1 MKVSS
6 TLVSLQRVLE
16 NGSSVQIC
24 EGALISNHQFL
35 TAAHCFDG
43 NFPFVDMVA
52 RVGSDYMN
60 QGGQLHGFSYVD
72 IHPSYVHIPA
82 TYNSTAVLR
91 DDIAIVTLLSPL
103 EQPVPW
109 LQLARPN
116 RLPEEASTMDV
127 IGWDLGAGPQQ
138 APPLAQDSVSPS
150 QILKTAVRDPKTCL
164 VLGTSFDTSPQTCS
178 SGTRSP
184 GAAHWT
190 GGPVVQY
197 DIQNSQPRIVGVVSY
212 WNSFKD
218 ESFVFH
224 SRISSYLDW
233 IVKVRNQRYSRP
245 SPALPDGPG
254 KFCTKVV
261 GFDWLDTPVTE
272 PC

>member
-6 TLVSLQRVLE
+6 ILVSLQRVLE

-43 NFPFVDMVA
+43 NFPLVDMVA

-138 APPLAQDSVSPS
+138 APPLA
-150 QILKTAVRDPKTCL
+150 
-164 VLGTSFDTSPQTCS
+164 
-178 SGTRSP
+178 
-184 GAAHWT
+184 
-190 GGPVVQY
+190 
-197 DIQNSQPRIVGVVSY
+197 
-212 WNSFKD
+212 
-218 ESFVFH
+218 
-224 SRISSYLDW
+224 
-233 IVKVRNQRYSRP
+233 
-245 SPALPDGPG
+245 
-254 KFCTKVV
+254 
-261 GFDWLDTPVTE
+261 
-272 PC
+272 